1 MAGVFRI
8 SVQTQREIKD
18 MKEKFK
24 INDTG
29 FICDGKYYFD
39 EQEERF
45 FFYPLSTNDTGLM
58 TTLYI
63 DESFAFERFNHP
75 VWLYINNTYNQ
86 SERKFIPMLLDTLR
100 IADNYQLNLF
110 ENDYLEIQS
119 FVYQFKKLLILLAN
133 EKIKIKDFLT
143 AVQDWKSSNSLNQIY
158 ENLNFNFGLLDTI
171 DKISN
176 GSINNNILLEM
187 ATLEPEETGLPMKLW
202 VDTNKEYLRG
212 KHGHCIKFQ
221 YAPHIRKTSDYAT
234 YTIPDGKILNLPDR
248 YYDSEKLKLLQ
259 RFVDAN
265 KDNLIKLADNIIDT
279 AIFKEHM
286 IKLDERGYPISGNIS
301 EQKYRIIKTFDNN
314 SLSMVID
321 KNKRYNFLNRYG
333 VLMSDIWFDWAD
345 DFRYSGKLDRWV
357 ARAGK
362 GDKIYVLLDNGNLME
377 SQF

>member
-1 MAGVFRI
+1 MAGIFRV
-8 SVQTQREIKD
+8 SVQTQRKIKD

-58 TTLYI
+58 TTLYV

-86 SERKFIPMLLDTLR
+86 SERKYIPMLLDTGKV
-100 IADNYQLNLF
+100 ADNYQLNLF

-119 FVYQFKKLLILLAN
+119 FAYQFKKLLILLAN
-133 EKIKIKDFLT
+133 EKRKIKDFLA
-143 AVQDWKSSNSLNQIY
+143 AVQCWNPPKTINQIS
-158 ENLNFNFGLLDTI
+158 ENV
-171 DKISN
+171 S
-176 GSINNNILLEM
+176 
-187 ATLEPEETGLPMKLW
+187 EP
-202 VDTNKEYLRG
+202 
-212 KHGHCIKFQ
+212 
-221 YAPHIRKTSDYAT
+221 
-234 YTIPDGKILNLPDR
+234 
-248 YYDSEKLKLLQ
+248 
-259 RFVDAN
+259 
-265 KDNLIKLADNIIDT
+265 
-279 AIFKEHM
+279 
-286 IKLDERGYPISGNIS
+286 
-301 EQKYRIIKTFDNN
+301 KYRIVKTFDSNN
-314 SLSMVID
+314 LSMLID

-362 GDKIYVLLDNGNLME
+362 GDKIYVLLDNGNLRE